1 MRQVAETAGS
11 NRPIRLALYISSK
24 KEGFGQFTVTALVL
38 LVAVSLTAILAAAG
52 KIAEDNTTSILLA
65 VIGFS
70 SGLALRTKDS

>member
-1 MRQVAETAGS
+1 MVSIVALAGFFWT
-11 NRPIRLALYISSK
+11 K

-52 KIAEDNTTSILLA
+52 KIADDNTTSIMLA

-70 SGLALRTKDS
+70 SGLALRTKGS